1 MRAIARF
8 SVMEGV
14 AQEETCADMMA
25 ATDPWRTLGF
35 ARERLLATLRAPMR
49 ERYVAHVG
57 DELAGFL
64 LLYLHGTFAGYLQTI
79 CVAPAFQGRGYGSEL
94 VAFAEQRI
102 YRDHANVFLCVSAF
116 NTGARRLYA
125 RLGYQEVGELTDF
138 LVAGQS
144 EWLMR
149 KTRGPI
155 AHGPGAKMKP

>member
-1 MRAIARF
+1 MRALAQLT
-8 SVMEGV
+8 VMDGA
-14 AQEETCADMMA
+14 AQEEACADMMA
-25 ATDPWRTLGF
+25 SSDPWRTLGLG
-35 ARERLLATLRAPMR
+35 RERLLATLRAPLR

-79 CVAPAFQGRGYGSEL
+79 CIAPAFQGQGYGSAF
-94 VAFAEQRI
+94 VRFAEERI

-155 AHGPGAKMKP
+155 TTLRR

>member
-1 MRAIARF
+1 MRALMRVTPMQGQAR
-8 SVMEGV
+8 
-14 AQEETCADMMA
+14 EEACADLMA

-35 ARERLLATLRAPMR
+35 PRASLLRTLRADGR
-49 ERYVAHVG
+49 ERYIAQVG
-57 DELAGFL
+57 DQLAGFL

-79 CVAPAFQGRGYGSEL
+79 CIAPQFQGQGYGSEL
-94 VAFAEQRI
+94 VGFAEERI

-149 KTRGPI
+149 KTRGP
-155 AHGPGAKMKP
+155 MSVVLR

>member
-1 MRAIARF
+1 MRALARF
-8 SVMEGV
+8 TMMEGT
-14 AQEETCADMMA
+14 AQEEACAGMMA

-35 ARERLLATLRAPMR
+35 APDRLLGTLRAPMR
-49 ERYVAHVG
+49 ERYVAHV
-57 DELAGFL
+57 DDQLAGFL

-79 CVAPAFQGRGYGSEL
+79 CIAPAFQGQGYGSEL
-94 VAFAEQRI
+94 VGFAEQRI
-102 YRDHANVFLCVSAF
+102 FRDHANVFLCVSAF

-125 RLGYQEVGELTDF
+125 RLGYQDVGELTDF

-155 AHGPGAKMKP
+155 AQVLR